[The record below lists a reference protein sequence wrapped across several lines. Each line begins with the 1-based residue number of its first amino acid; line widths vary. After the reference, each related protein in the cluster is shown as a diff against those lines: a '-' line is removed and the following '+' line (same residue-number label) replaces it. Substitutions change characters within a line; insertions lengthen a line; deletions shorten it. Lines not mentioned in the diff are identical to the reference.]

1 LLPLSPPAEQTQ
13 CTQWKATRE
22 SAEKLGFQVTG
33 VELRNHPYDYEE
45 ALLQAPETHRS
56 FLIAMTSP
64 YFAIDRKRLV
74 EFTMQKRIG
83 SMFVFREYVDFGGL
97 MSYGPNRVVLSRRM
111 ADYVN
116 RIARGAKPSDLPI
129 ERPTVFETVIN
140 LKTAKS
146 LGLQFSQAMLLRA
159 NEVIE

>member
-1 LLPLSPPAEQTQ
+1 M
-13 CTQWKATRE
+13 WKATSE
-22 SAEKLGFQVTG
+22 SAEKNGLQVAG
-33 VELRNHPYDYEE
+33 IELRERPYDYAR
-45 ALLQAPETHRS
+45 ALLQAPTTHRS
-56 FLIAMTSP
+56 FLLVMTSP

-74 EFTMQKRIG
+74 DFTMQQRIG
-83 SMFVFREYVDFGGL
+83 SMFVFREYVDLGGL
-97 MSYGPNRVVLSRRM
+97 MSYGPNKIVLSQRM

-116 RIARGAKPSDLPI
+116 RLARGAKQ
-129 ERPTVFETVIN
+129 PTVFETVIN